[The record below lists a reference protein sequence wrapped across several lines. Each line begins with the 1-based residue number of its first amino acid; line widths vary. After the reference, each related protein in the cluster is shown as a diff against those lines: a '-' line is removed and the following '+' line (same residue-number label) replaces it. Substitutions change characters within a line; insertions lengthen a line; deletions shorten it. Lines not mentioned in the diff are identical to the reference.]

1 MALRQLR
8 YNDDDILRK
17 KCREVTEVNDHIRI
31 ILDDMLDTLHN
42 IENGAAIAA
51 PQVGILKRLVVID
64 MGTGVY
70 KLVNPEIIDE
80 SGEQNCIEGCLSF
93 PNRFG
98 ETVRPKKVTI
108 KALNENGEEI
118 ILTGEGEMAK
128 CFCHEIDH
136 LDGNL
141 FIDKVTKWIHLKNE
155 SL

>member
-17 KCREVTEVNDHIRI
+17 KCREVTEVNDHIRM

-42 IENGAAIAA
+42 IENGAALAA

-70 KLVNPEIIDE
+70 RLVNPEIIDE

-141 FIDKVTKWIHLKNE
+141 FIDKVTKWLDACDY
-155 SL
+155 